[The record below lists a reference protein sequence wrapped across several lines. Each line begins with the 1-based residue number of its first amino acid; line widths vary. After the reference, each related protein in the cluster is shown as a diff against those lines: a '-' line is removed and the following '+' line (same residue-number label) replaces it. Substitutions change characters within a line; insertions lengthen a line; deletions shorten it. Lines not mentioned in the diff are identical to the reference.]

1 MIPGTLPARALV
13 KLDVGYFLS
22 LSTSTF
28 VIAPV
33 IVSFF
38 CLPSPVTT
46 TSSTAFIFSS
56 CILML
61 IILVSPF
68 TKILTVLKPIYEK
81 TNV

>member
-46 TSSTAFIFSS
+46 TSSTAFIFFFLHFNVDNFSIS
-56 CILML
+56 
-61 IILVSPF
+61 F
-68 TKILTVLKPIYEK
+68 HQNTYGFK
-81 TNV
+81 TYIREN